1 MSQALAQQFAAHRI
15 LAQDPTLN
23 DFGHDPWWIIL
34 IKTLVVFVFGMSMI
48 LLGVWF
54 ERRVVAR
61 MAVRPGLNQ
70 VGPFGLLQTL
80 ADGIK
85 GMLKED
91 LLPRTADKVVFFFAP
106 TISAIT
112 ALTALAVIPFGP
124 MVSMFGH
131 QTPLQLTDV
140 PVAVLVVLACSSMG
154 IYGIVLGGWASGSTY
169 PLLGGLRSSAQMISY
184 EVAMG
189 LSIVAV
195 FMTAGTMSTSGIVAA
210 QAGANETSWNILGWH
225 PTTPSWYAL
234 LLIPSFVIF
243 LVAAFGETNRAPF
256 DLPEAESEL
265 VAGYMTEY
273 SSIKFLL
280 YMLSEYVAMVSMSS
294 LMVTMFLGGWRAPWP
309 ITAFWAGANAG
320 WWPILWFLIK
330 VVGLLFIFVW
340 VRATLPRLRYDQFM
354 RLGWKVLLPINLA
367 WILFLGGLRVMQD
380 GQVTGQSRWLVI
392 AGVVVLVLLIA
403 LLWPSKKE
411 VSRRPLAQQV
421 AARPAGSFPVPP
433 IDLQV
438 PPSPRAK
445 RVVAERRAANE
456 AERRAAN
463 EAERRAANEAERR
476 AANEAERQPANV
488 GVGEDI
494 ESDGKEV

>member
-1 MSQALAQQFAAHRI
+1 MGLNLSSLATAG
-15 LAQDPTLN
+15 LADTPSSRSLLATDPTLA
-23 DFGHDPWWIIL
+23 DFGHDPWWLIL
-34 IKTLVVFVFGMSMI
+34 IKVVAAFLFGLLMI

-106 TISAIT
+106 TVSAVC
-112 ALTALAVIPFGP
+112 ALTALSVVPFGP
-124 MVSMFGH
+124 MVSIFGH
-131 QTPLQLTDV
+131 QTALQVTDV
-140 PVAVLVVLACSSMG
+140 PVAVLVVLAASSMG
-154 IYGIVLGGWASGSTY
+154 VYGIVLGGWASGSTY

-210 QAGANETSWNILGWH
+210 QAGGSPASWDIFGWH
-225 PTTPSWYAL
+225 PTPPGWYAL
-234 LLIPSFVIF
+234 VLIPSFVIF
-243 LVAAFGETNRAPF
+243 FISAFGETNRAPF

-265 VAGYMTEY
+265 VGGYMTEY

-294 LMVTMFLGGWRAPWP
+294 IMVTMFLGGWRAPWP
-309 ITAFWAGANAG
+309 ISLWSGANEG
-320 WWPILWFLIK
+320 WWPLLWFVGK
-330 VVGLLFIFVW
+330 VTLMLFLFVW

-354 RLGWKVLLPINLA
+354 RLGWKVLLPLNLL
-367 WILFLGGLRVMQD
+367 WILIIGGIRISRDDALGEGWRF
-380 GQVTGQSRWLVI
+380 LVI
-392 AGVVVLVLLIA
+392 GGVVAVVA
-403 LLWPSKKE
+403 VVMFLWPA
-411 VSRRPLAQQV
+411 RRRDSLGPIEEQIE
-421 AARPAGSFPVPP
+421 ARPAGSFPLPP
-433 IDLQV
+433 PDLQV

-445 RVVAERRAANE
+445 RVVAER
-456 AERRAAN
+456 
-463 EAERRAANEAERR
+463 
-476 AANEAERQPANV
+476 QPANV
-488 GVGEDI
+488 VVADQRDEED
-494 ESDGKEV
+494 